1 MRQKLKAKEWDEL
14 LAKGKRFR
22 VLQPVQV
29 GCVWAA
35 EAANCAGSDLK
46 LLQQFTAC
54 LLDAAPPEDQ
64 EPKASR
70 REKRDQHSKWGAS
83 TLDHGACQSVLV
95 EVTRLQADRLSA
107 CTAVPSYLWSS
118 SLPFLS
124 FATGYKTQDSHVPTK
139 CSPLSHTPVLLSVT
153 VLTYFKIL
161 CQCLS
166 CNPDRL

>member
-35 EAANCAGSDLK
+35 EAANCTGSDLK

-54 LLDAAPPEDQ
+54 LLDAAPPEEP

-70 REKRDQHSKWGAS
+70 REKRDQHSKWSAN
-83 TLDHGACQSVLV
+83 TLGHGAYQSILV
-95 EVTRLQADRLSA
+95 EVTRLQTDRLSA
-107 CTAVPSYLWSS
+107 RTAVPSHLCSS
-118 SLPFLS
+118 SLPFLKCCYQVQNPG
-124 FATGYKTQDSHVPTK
+124 FACAYQ
-139 CSPLSHTPVLLSVT
+139 
-153 VLTYFKIL
+153 VLTTEPHPSPVVHDCFNLFYFKIL
-161 CQCLS
+161 CQCLE
-166 CNPDRL
+166 L

>member
-54 LLDAAPPEDQ
+54 LLDAAPPEEP

-83 TLDHGACQSVLV
+83 TSGHGACQCPCGGHML
-95 EVTRLQADRLSA
+95 
-107 CTAVPSYLWSS
+107 
-118 SLPFLS
+118 
-124 FATGYKTQDSHVPTK
+124 TG
-139 CSPLSHTPVLLSVT
+139 
-153 VLTYFKIL
+153 
-161 CQCLS
+161 
-166 CNPDRL
+166 